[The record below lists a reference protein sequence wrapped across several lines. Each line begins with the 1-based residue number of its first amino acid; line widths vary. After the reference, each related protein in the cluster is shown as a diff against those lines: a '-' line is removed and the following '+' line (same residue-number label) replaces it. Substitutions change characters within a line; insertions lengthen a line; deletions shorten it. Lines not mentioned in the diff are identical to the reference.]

1 MKEQKLEIL
10 GILSIAIS
18 FLVIVSMLGYNSF
31 EDPGISPNV
40 QLENPMGILGVFI
53 AYFFIKFS
61 FGYSSYVLPVLG
73 MVWGWWIFSNK
84 DRSSLRRI
92 SAYLLCAMILISIS
106 LGLLEISV
114 FTNSKIDFKY
124 SGLIGGNLANFLASF
139 FGIIGAVV
147 IIFTSWLVLIRG
159 YFSWSFYGPFESLTN
174 LIKKKNED
182 RKLIS
187 IEKKTEKEKRLHTK
201 DLIKKIEEKQKEEQ
215 YHSVSNNEDGDIRT
229 NDEDIGNAEFENERN
244 KDKEENVDKN
254 ENKEDID
261 NTELESKVNN
271 ENTEDIDK
279 DKNTENVVDESLNNV
294 HHQQLESELSKAVDD
309 EVEGQVPSDENIEVG
324 EVVKEEEVNIDE
336 LQERKA
342 PKRKYQLPGSDLLEM
357 PIKIQEGMSKDELV
371 DRANFLTQSLETF
384 GVVGKVVNVSPG
396 PVITLFEVEPAEGVR
411 VNKFV
416 QLSDDLARV
425 MEASRVRVI
434 APIPGKSSVGIE
446 IPNMDPDT
454 VFFRSIINS
463 EKFAESDGELT
474 LAIGK
479 TTSGEI
485 STLNL
490 AKMPHLLI
498 AGTTGSGKSVCLNT
512 IICSLL
518 YNSTPEELKLVI
530 IDPKKVEMTLYKS
543 LKSYHLLG
551 MEDFDE
557 SIVTK
562 PDNATLALR
571 AVEKEMSKR
580 YDILADAVVRNIQ
593 EYNAKKVASN
603 EEIMPYIVV
612 VIDELADLMMLN
624 AKEVEQPIARLAQ
637 LARAVG
643 IHLVIA
649 TQRPSVDV
657 ITGLIKANFP
667 SRIAFQ
673 VASKIDSRTIIDMSG
688 AEKLI
693 GRGDMLYLGS
703 GSSEPVR
710 LHNAFLSINEV
721 EAIMDHIQSQPKSE
735 ELVLESVR
743 EKTILD
749 ADSRDGADGD
759 DELLNEAIKL
769 VVIHQQGSISLIQ
782 RRMKVGYSRA
792 ARLID
797 RMEQLGVVGPFTG
810 SKAREVMVDEA
821 YLEMID
827 DD

>member
-1 MKEQKLEIL
+1 MKERRLEIL
-10 GILSIAIS
+10 GILCMATS
-18 FLVIVSMLGYNSF
+18 FLALISMVGYNPY

-40 QLENPMGILGVFI
+40 KVENPMGILGVFI

-61 FGYSSYVLPVLG
+61 FGYSSFLLPVLG
-73 MVWGWWIFSNK
+73 SVWGWWFFSK
-84 DRSSLRRI
+84 REASILSRI
-92 SAYLLCAMILISIS
+92 SGYLLGAILLISVT
-106 LGLLEISV
+106 LGLFEIGMYSSSGIE
-114 FTNSKIDFKY
+114 FNY
-124 SGLIGGNLANFLASF
+124 SGLIGGNLANFLVSF
-139 FGIIGAVV
+139 FGMIGSSIIVL
-147 IIFTSWLVLIRG
+147 TSWLLLIRG
-159 YFSWSFYGPFESLTN
+159 YFSWSFYGPFDSLTN
-174 LIKKKNED
+174 FIKKKQED
-182 RKLIS
+182 RKLVS
-187 IEKKTEKEKRLHTK
+187 VEQESEKEKRRHTK
-201 DLIKKIEEKQKEEQ
+201 DLIRKIEEKQKEEQ
-215 YHSVSNNEDGDIRT
+215 VIP
-229 NDEDIGNAEFENERN
+229 ERY
-244 KDKEENVDKN
+244 KEV
-254 ENKEDID
+254 
-261 NTELESKVNN
+261 
-271 ENTEDIDK
+271 
-279 DKNTENVVDESLNNV
+279 
-294 HHQQLESELSKAVDD
+294 AVDD
-309 EVEGQVPSDENIEVG
+309 NSEIEDVDIDSKPTQDSVEEVINDPTVPLETFSAPTPENDQFLQEGYSDETPESYVIEEVQQGEQDTESLEPIDADIEVG
-324 EVVKEEEVNIDE
+324 EIVTEEEVNIDE
-336 LQERKA
+336 LEARKA
-342 PKRKYQLPGSDLLEM
+342 PKRKYQLPSSDLLEI
-357 PIKIQEGMSKDELV
+357 PVKVLDGMSKDELV
-371 DRANFLTQSLETF
+371 DRANFLTLSLETF

-446 IPNMDPDT
+446 IPNRNPDT

-463 EKFAESDGELT
+463 EKFAESDTELT

-518 YNSTPEELKLVI
+518 YRANPDELKFVI
-530 IDPKKVEMTLYKS
+530 IDPKKVEMTLYNG
-543 LKSYHLLG
+543 LKGYHLLS

-562 PDNATLALR
+562 PENATLALR
-571 AVEKEMSKR
+571 AVEKEMGRR

-593 EYNAKKVASN
+593 EYNSKMEA
-603 EEIMPYIVV
+603 EGEPIMPYIVV
-612 VIDELADLMMLN
+612 VVDELADLMMLN

-673 VASKIDSRTIIDMSG
+673 VASRIDSRVIIDMSG

-710 LHNAFLSINEV
+710 LHNAFLSIGEI
-721 EAIMDHIQSQPKSE
+721 EAIMGHIKSQPQTD

-743 EKTILD
+743 EQTTLD
-749 ADSRDGADGD
+749 VDSGETGEGE

-797 RMEQLGVVGPFTG
+797 RMEQLGIVGPFTG
-810 SKAREVMVDEA
+810 SKAREVMVDET
-821 YLEMID
+821 YMQMID
-827 DD
+827 D

>member
-1 MKEQKLEIL
+1 MKERKLEIL

-40 QLENPMGILGVFI
+40 QVENPMGILGVFI

-61 FGYSSYVLPVLG
+61 FGYSSFFLPILG
-73 MVWGWWIFSNK
+73 MIWGWWFFSNK

-92 SAYLLCAMILISIS
+92 SVYLLCAMILISIS
-106 LGLLEISV
+106 LGLLEINA
-114 FTNSKIDFKY
+114 FANSEIDFNY

-139 FGIIGAVV
+139 FGFIGSVV
-147 IIFTSWLVLIRG
+147 ILLTSWLVLIRG
-159 YFSWSFYGPFESLTN
+159 YFSWSFYGPFEFLTN
-174 LIKKKNED
+174 TIKKKNED

-201 DLIKKIEEKQKEEQ
+201 DLIKKIEEKQKEEN
-215 YHSVSNNEDGDIRT
+215 YHSVSKNIDEDNKT
-229 NDEDIGNAEFENERN
+229 NDESVEKVDGGESVEEADGGESVEEADDELSSNAPNQ
-244 KDKEENVDKN
+244 
-254 ENKEDID
+254 
-261 NTELESKVNN
+261 
-271 ENTEDIDK
+271 
-279 DKNTENVVDESLNNV
+279 
-294 HHQQLESELSKAVDD
+294 HLESEFDKPVGLEQESEASTD
-309 EVEGQVPSDENIEVG
+309 EKIEVG

-342 PKRKYQLPGSDLLEM
+342 PKRKYQLPSSDLLEM
-357 PIKIQEGMSKDELV
+357 PIKTQEGMSKDELV

-446 IPNMDPDT
+446 IPNRDPDT

-463 EKFAESDGELT
+463 EKFAESEAELT

-518 YNSTPEELKLVI
+518 YNSTPEELKFVI
-530 IDPKKVEMTLYKS
+530 VDPKKVEMTLYKS
-543 LKSYHLLG
+543 LKGYHLLG
-551 MEDFDE
+551 MEDFEE

-571 AVEKEMSKR
+571 AVEKEMSRR

-612 VIDELADLMMLN
+612 VVDELADLMMLN

-673 VASKIDSRTIIDMSG
+673 VASKIDSRTILDTAG

-721 EAIMDHIQSQPKSE
+721 EAIMDHILKQPKSE

-743 EKTILD
+743 EQTMID
-749 ADSRDGADGD
+749 ADSGDNADGD

-797 RMEQLGVVGPFTG
+797 RMEQLGVVGSFTG
-810 SKAREVMVDEA
+810 SKAREVMVDES

>member
-1 MKEQKLEIL
+1 
-10 GILSIAIS
+10 
-18 FLVIVSMLGYNSF
+18 
-31 EDPGISPNV
+31 
-40 QLENPMGILGVFI
+40 MGILGVWLS
-53 AYFFIKFS
+53 YFFIKLG
-61 FGYSSYVLPVLG
+61 FGYSSFFIPLLSG
-73 MVWGWWIFSNK
+73 VWGIWFFMHK
-84 DRSSLRRI
+84 DFDSIGRPSLYTLG
-92 SAYLLCAMILISIS
+92 AVILASIS
-106 LGLLEISV
+106 FGYIQIVYYGLDNLSFPLSGMTGGLVAILFYDFLGNIGSLL
-114 FTNSKIDFKY
+114 
-124 SGLIGGNLANFLASF
+124 LIIAL
-139 FGIIGAVV
+139 
-147 IIFTSWLVLIRG
+147 WLVLIRSYFG
-159 YFSWSFYGPFESLTN
+159 YSFYKPIKNLYSKFEKKRADKKLVSDNLLAEQEKKEHTQNLLTKIDEQQNNDLPLDPLDADSSKIPDEVQDENPEPESQPTEDKEIDNVDDKNLDVTKDGGEKIEVEEMIQEEEIDLDTVEERKLPKKEFQLPSPELLTN
-174 LIKKKNED
+174 PV
-182 RKLIS
+182 S
-187 IEKKTEKEKRLHTK
+187 IQGGIT
-201 DLIKKIEEKQKEEQ
+201 
-215 YHSVSNNEDGDIRT
+215 
-229 NDEDIGNAEFENERN
+229 
-244 KDKEENVDKN
+244 
-254 ENKEDID
+254 
-261 NTELESKVNN
+261 
-271 ENTEDIDK
+271 
-279 DKNTENVVDESLNNV
+279 
-294 HHQQLESELSKAVDD
+294 
-309 EVEGQVPSDENIEVG
+309 
-324 EVVKEEEVNIDE
+324 
-336 LQERKA
+336 
-342 PKRKYQLPGSDLLEM
+342 
-357 PIKIQEGMSKDELV
+357 KDELV
-371 DRANFLTQSLETF
+371 ERANFLQQSLETF
-384 GVVGKVVNVSPG
+384 GVIGKVVNVSPG

-416 QLSDDLARV
+416 ALSDDLARV

-518 YNSTPEELKLVI
+518 YNSTPEELKFVI
-530 IDPKKVEMTLYKS
+530 VDPKKVEMTLYKS
-543 LKSYHLLG
+543 LKGYHLLG
-551 MEDFDE
+551 MEDFEE

-571 AVEKEMSKR
+571 AVEKEMSRR

-612 VIDELADLMMLN
+612 VVDELADLMMLN

-673 VASKIDSRTIIDMSG
+673 VASKIDSRTILDTAG

-721 EAIMDHIQSQPKSE
+721 EAIMDHILTQPKSD

-743 EKTILD
+743 EQTTID
-749 ADSRDGADGD
+749 ADSGDNADGD

-797 RMEQLGVVGPFTG
+797 RMEQLGVVGSFTG
-810 SKAREVMVDEA
+810 SKAREVMVDES